1 MDQVTRQ
8 DLADLDR
15 AVSAGWQLP
24 PDLKASLP
32 ARLAALAEQATDLRI
47 AVRASE
53 VLRKMNADNVAQGSP
68 NQHQEPVIV
77 FLPLNGRESP
87 Q

>member
-1 MDQVTRQ
+1 MDEVTRQ

-32 ARLAALAEQATDLRI
+32 ARLAGLAAQARDLRI
-47 AVRASE
+47 ACRAAE
-53 VLRKMNADNVAQGSP
+53 ILRKMNADNVTQVSP
-68 NQHQEPVIV
+68 NQDQEPVIV